1 MGMSVKAGSGMVLVR
16 RSGGGWGGYSARRWG
31 WQGMFFA
38 VQRYSVRYPIL
49 LIVTDGGLDV

>member
-1 MGMSVKAGSGMVLVR
+1 MGTSVKAGSGMVLVR

-38 VQRYSVRYPIL
+38 VQRDSVRHLIL
-49 LIVTDGGLDV
+49 LIVTDSDLDV